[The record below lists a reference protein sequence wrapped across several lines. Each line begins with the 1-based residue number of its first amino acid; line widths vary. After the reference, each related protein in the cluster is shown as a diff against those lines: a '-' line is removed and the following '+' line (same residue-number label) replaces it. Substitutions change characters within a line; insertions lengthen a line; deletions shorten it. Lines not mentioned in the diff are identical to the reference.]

1 MEVPDYKPGY
11 SIQYILL
18 LDTEAGKVLGGR
30 NTGNIYPFVRYTPF
44 YPDRNTAKHG
54 QKTG

>member
-18 LDTEAGKVLGGR
+18 LDTEAGTVWGGR
-30 NTGNIYPFVRYTPF
+30 NIGNIYPLVRYTPF

-54 QKTG
+54 WKPG